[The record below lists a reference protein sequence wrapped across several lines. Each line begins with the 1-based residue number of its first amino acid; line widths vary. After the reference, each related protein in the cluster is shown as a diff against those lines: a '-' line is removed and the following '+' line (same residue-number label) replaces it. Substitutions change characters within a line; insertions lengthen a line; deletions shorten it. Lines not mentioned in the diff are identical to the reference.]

1 MTPLQRLGLLAIG
14 LLVLAGAL
22 HGPLHEE
29 GHDCGPLAL
38 CDAGV
43 VLMVAV
49 VAVGLVL
56 ITGLIVER
64 RPAEIR
70 IPRGPPRARA
80 RGRAPP
86 R

>member
-1 MTPLQRLGLLAIG
+1 MSMPQRLGLLLLG
-14 LLVLAGAL
+14 LLLLAGAL

-29 GHDCGPLAL
+29 GHDCGPMAL

-43 VLMVAV
+43 VLMVSA
-49 VAVGLVL
+49 VAVGLLLLAGAVQF
-56 ITGLIVER
+56 R
-64 RPAEIR
+64 RPALIR
-70 IPRGPPRARA
+70 IPEGPRAERA

>member
-1 MTPLQRLGLLAIG
+1 MSMPQRLGLLLLG
-14 LLVLAGAL
+14 LLLLAGAV

-29 GHDCGPLAL
+29 GHECGPMSL

-43 VLMVAV
+43 VLMVVSLALGLLILHGAV
-49 VAVGLVL
+49 QR
-56 ITGLIVER
+56 R

-70 IPRGPPRARA
+70 IPQGPRADRP

>member
-1 MTPLQRLGLLAIG
+1 MTTPQRLGLLLIG

-22 HGPLHEE
+22 HAPLHEE
-29 GHDCGPLAL
+29 GHDCGPMAL
-38 CDAGV
+38 CGGGV
-43 VLMVAV
+43 VLMVAALV
-49 VAVGLVL
+49 VGLLLVSGP
-56 ITGLIVER
+56 IAQR